1 MRTHDKNRE
10 RTFVCPEENCGKSF
24 YDQQHLK
31 QHLVTHQR
39 GQHVHVE
46 MMIFISID
54 ICLSLSE
61 LYKEVYNTRRIE
73 FTY

>member
-10 RTFVCPEENCGKSF
+10 RKFVCPEENCGKSF
-24 YDQQHLK
+24 YDNQHLK

-46 MMIFISID
+46 MMILIFID
-54 ICLSLSE
+54 
-61 LYKEVYNTRRIE
+61 V
-73 FTY
+73 